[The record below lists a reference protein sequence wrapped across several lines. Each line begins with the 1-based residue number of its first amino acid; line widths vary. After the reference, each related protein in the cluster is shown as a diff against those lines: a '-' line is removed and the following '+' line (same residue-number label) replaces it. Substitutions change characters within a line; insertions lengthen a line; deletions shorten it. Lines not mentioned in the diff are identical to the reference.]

1 MQMRDRWCMDAL
13 DGLARLCACTACFAP
28 PLSTRHKFMLSS
40 GSAHV
45 LASQVD
51 DDADGCVDWEEL
63 RDMFHRIR
71 RDQSGFE
78 PRKLFNLVEFI
89 MHDKNA
95 NGAAT

>member
-1 MQMRDRWCMDAL
+1 MVELEFLGCKMRRDEAAL
-13 DGLARLCACTACFAP
+13 
-28 PLSTRHKFMLSS
+28 M
-40 GSAHV
+40 V
-45 LASQVD
+45 WEVD

>member
-1 MQMRDRWCMDAL
+1 MHWMVWH
-13 DGLARLCACTACFAP
+13 RLCACFAP
-28 PLSTRHKFMLSS
+28 PLSTRYKFMLSS

>member
-1 MQMRDRWCMDAL
+1 
-13 DGLARLCACTACFAP
+13 
-28 PLSTRHKFMLSS
+28 MLSS